1 MFVGAALV
9 EMGLIVLDVSNEVYL
24 QFAEEAVALLTGG
37 RVGYLSGP
45 QSHQL
50 VGEYHG
56 APSAVHSGSGAVVLA
71 GLEVREALEYDALAD
86 VETVG

>member
-1 MFVGAALV
+1 M
-9 EMGLIVLDVSNEVYL
+9 
-24 QFAEEAVALLTGG
+24 
-37 RVGYLSGP
+37 GYLPGP